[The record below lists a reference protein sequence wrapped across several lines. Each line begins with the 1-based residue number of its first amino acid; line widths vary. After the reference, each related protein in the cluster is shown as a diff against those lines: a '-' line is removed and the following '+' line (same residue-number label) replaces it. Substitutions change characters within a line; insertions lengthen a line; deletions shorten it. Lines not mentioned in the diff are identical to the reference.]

1 MARPAIIAGAIKES
15 TPRLLA
21 PCLIRRRRKGLT
33 LACRRLGGAPS
44 ILRKSK
50 SFFMRVLSTRCRR
63 LSSSPWQDPMIAHWR
78 VHMRLNSA
86 HPLTGSRPSMWCKIG
101 CGQQVDIQ
109 SAFPAR
115 KMTAR
120 SLATS
125 RRRDF
130 QSGRCSLGKPHH
142 VKGSRGKM
150 APEEASS
157 GSGCLRRRHSL
168 TRQFAHLSA
177 AVITHVR
184 GRGDDPRPHL
194 PSLHVDNLAAGRG
207 NRLSRRRPF
216 LINRYQS

>member
-1 MARPAIIAGAIKES
+1 MARPAIIAGATKES

-21 PCLIRRRRKGLT
+21 PCLLRRRRKGLT

-50 SFFMRVLSTRCRR
+50 SFFMKVLSTRCRR

-86 HPLTGSRPSMWCKIG
+86 HPLTVCRQSAR

-130 QSGRCSLGKPHH
+130 QSGRW
-142 VKGSRGKM
+142 
-150 APEEASS
+150 
-157 GSGCLRRRHSL
+157 
-168 TRQFAHLSA
+168 
-177 AVITHVR
+177 
-184 GRGDDPRPHL
+184 
-194 PSLHVDNLAAGRG
+194 
-207 NRLSRRRPF
+207 RLSRHHPGQAASADAIVWPGSLHIFQRR
-216 LINRYQS
+216 

>member
-86 HPLTGSRPSMWCKIG
+86 HPLTVCRQSAR
-101 CGQQVDIQ
+101 CGQQVGIQ

-115 KMTAR
+115 KMTAG

-130 QSGRCSLGKPHH
+130 QSGRCSLDKPHH
-142 VKGSRGKM
+142 VKGSRGTM
-150 APEEASS
+150 APEQASS
-157 GSGCLRRRHSL
+157 GSGSLRRRHSL
-168 TRQFAHLSA
+168 ARQFAHLSA
-177 AVITHVR
+177 AVITHIR
-184 GRGDDPRPHL
+184 GRADDPRPHL